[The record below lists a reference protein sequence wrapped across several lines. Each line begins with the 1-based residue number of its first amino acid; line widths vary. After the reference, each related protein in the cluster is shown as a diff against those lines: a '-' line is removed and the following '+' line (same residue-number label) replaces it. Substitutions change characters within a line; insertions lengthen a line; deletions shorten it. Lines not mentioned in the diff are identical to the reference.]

1 MTLYEKIMVT
11 DNWYRYTTTMNEA
24 QSQQHNAATDLPL
37 WNAPVAHTSLDATV
51 TVPGSKSLS
60 NRYLILAAMG
70 SRTVELVGLLRSRDT
85 DLMIG
90 ALRALG
96 VQVQEDI
103 QDPTHVWVTAPA
115 NGVLQ
120 GDITID
126 CGLAGTVMRFVPAL
140 AMRASGPVTFDGDA
154 QAYARP
160 MKPLLDGLEQLGA
173 TITYLGEPGFLPFM
187 LTPPQQSDDA
197 HGVAHDAQS
206 TTPQVSIDASGSSQF
221 ISGLLFAGAHRGL
234 QLTHTG
240 AHTPS
245 LPHIRMTMADLE
257 SAHIHVDMQN
267 NTWHVTAG
275 QVQLPERV
283 VVEPDLSNAAPFIG
297 AALLAGGRV
306 RIAHWPEH
314 TTQPGGL
321 LPEYIRAMGAQ
332 VTWQADAQ
340 NPATG
345 TLHVRGFGVRDMNH
359 ALHGLGDFDIA
370 AAGEIAPS
378 LAAMLVFADSPTTL
392 HGIAHLRGHETNRLQ
407 ALVEQITA
415 IGGRAEEIAD
425 GIRITPVPLNT
436 MHGTIM
442 QSYADHR
449 MATFGA
455 MIGLVLEGTQVENI
469 ATTSKTMPQFV
480 QLWQNML
487 QGDWVTATAQSSW
500 YEDIRLAMRLA
511 DAADAITTARFA
523 ALDLHVEDKPDHTPV
538 SDADRATERALRDIL
553 AQERPQD
560 SIYGEELGKQ
570 ASHGRR
576 WIIDPIDGTKN
587 YVRALDVWATLIGLQ
602 VDDEI
607 VLGMVSAPMLH
618 TRWFAVR
625 GGGAYMMREGQAPQ
639 RIHVSQVGA
648 LDHASL
654 SLSSL
659 SGWKERGNR
668 DRVIALTDQ
677 VWRLRGF
684 GDFWQYMLL
693 AQGAIDICAEPELDL
708 YDMAALVPIVEEAGG
723 VFTDLDG
730 NPGPW
735 GGNALATNA
744 QLYQTVFPWFH

>member
-1 MTLYEKIMVT
+1 MVT

-24 QSQQHNAATDLPL
+24 QSQRHNTATTLPL
-37 WNAPVAHTSLDATV
+37 WNAPVARTSLDATV

-96 VQVQEDI
+96 VQVQEDA

-187 LTPPQQSDDA
+187 LTPPQQSDDT
-197 HGVAHDAQS
+197 HGVSHNAQS

-345 TLHVRGFGVRDMNH
+345 TLHVRGFGVHDMNH

-378 LAAMLVFADSPTTL
+378 LAAILVFADSPTTL

-425 GIRITPVPLNT
+425 GIRITPVLLNA

-487 QGDWVTATAQSSW
+487 QGDWVTATAQSPW
-500 YEDIRLAMRLA
+500 YEDIRLAMRLV
-511 DAADAITTARFA
+511 DAADAITTERFA

-625 GGGAYMMREGQAPQ
+625 GGGAYMIREGQAPQ
-639 RIHVSQVGA
+639 RIHVSQVGT

>member
-1 MTLYEKIMVT
+1 MVT

-24 QSQQHNAATDLPL
+24 QSQQHNAAATLPL

-70 SRTVELVGLLRSRDT
+70 SGTVELVGLLRSRDT

-96 VQVQEDI
+96 VQVQEDA

-173 TITYLGEPGFLPFM
+173 TITYLGEPGFLPFI
-187 LTPPQQSDDA
+187 LTPPKQADDTNTMA
-197 HGVAHDAQS
+197 RNAQS
-206 TTPQVSIDASGSSQF
+206 IAPQVAIDASGSSQF
-221 ISGLLFAGAHRGL
+221 ISGLLFAGAHYGL

-257 SAHIHVDMQN
+257 SAHIQVDMQD

-340 NPATG
+340 NPTTG
-345 TLHVRGFGVRDMNH
+345 TLHVRGFGVHDTNH

-415 IGGRAEEIAD
+415 IGGHAEEIAD
-425 GIRITPVPLNT
+425 GIRITPVPLDA

-480 QLWQNML
+480 QLWQDML
-487 QGDWVTATAQSSW
+487 QGDWVTAVAKSPW
-500 YEDIRLAMRLA
+500 HEDIRLAMRLA

-523 ALDLHVEDKPDHTPV
+523 ALDLRVEDKPDHTPV
-538 SDADRATERALRDIL
+538 SDADRATERAIRDIL
-553 AQERPQD
+553 AQVRPQD

-570 ASHGRR
+570 ASRGRR

-639 RIHVSQVGA
+639 RIHVSQVSA

-744 QLYQTVFPWFH
+744 QLYPTVFPWFH

>member
-1 MTLYEKIMVT
+1 MVT

-24 QSQQHNAATDLPL
+24 QSQRHNTATTLPL
-37 WNAPVAHTSLDATV
+37 WNAPVARTSLDATV

-96 VQVQEDI
+96 VQVQEDA
-103 QDPTHVWVTAPA
+103 QDLTHVWVTAPA

-197 HGVAHDAQS
+197 HGVAHNAQS
-206 TTPQVSIDASGSSQF
+206 STPQVSIDASGSSQF

-306 RIAHWPEH
+306 RIAHWPKH

-425 GIRITPVPLNT
+425 GIRITPVPLNA

-487 QGDWVTATAQSSW
+487 QGDWVTATAQSPW
-500 YEDIRLAMRLA
+500 YEDIRLVMRLA
-511 DAADAITTARFA
+511 DTADAITTERFA

-625 GGGAYMMREGQAPQ
+625 GGGAYMIREGQAPQ
-639 RIHVSQVGA
+639 RIHVSQVGT

-744 QLYQTVFPWFH
+744 QLYNTVFPWFH

>member
-1 MTLYEKIMVT
+1 MVT

-24 QSQQHNAATDLPL
+24 QSQRHNTATTLPL
-37 WNAPVAHTSLDATV
+37 WNAPVARTSLDATV

-96 VQVQEDI
+96 VQVQEDA

-126 CGLAGTVMRFVPAL
+126 CGLAGTVMRFAPAL

-187 LTPPQQSDDA
+187 LTPPQQSYDA

-206 TTPQVSIDASGSSQF
+206 TTPQVSIDASESSQF
-221 ISGLLFAGAHRGL
+221 ISGLLFAGAYRGL

-257 SAHIHVDMQN
+257 SAHIHVDMQD

-345 TLHVRGFGVRDMNH
+345 TLHVRGFGVHDTHH

-425 GIRITPVPLNT
+425 GIRITPVPLNA

-487 QGDWVTATAQSSW
+487 QGDWITATAQSPW

-511 DAADAITTARFA
+511 DAADAITTERFA

-607 VLGMVSAPMLH
+607 VLGLVSAPMLH

-639 RIHVSQVGA
+639 RIHVSQVGT

>member
-1 MTLYEKIMVT
+1 MVT

-24 QSQQHNAATDLPL
+24 QSQRHNTATTLPL
-37 WNAPVAHTSLDATV
+37 WNAPVARTSLDATV

-96 VQVQEDI
+96 VQVQEDA

-197 HGVAHDAQS
+197 HGVAHNAQS

-221 ISGLLFAGAHRGL
+221 ISGLLFAGARSGL

-425 GIRITPVPLNT
+425 GIRITPVPLNA

-455 MIGLVLEGTQVENI
+455 MIGLVLESTQVENI

-487 QGDWVTATAQSSW
+487 QGDWVTATAQSPW

-511 DAADAITTARFA
+511 DAADAITTERFA

>member
-1 MTLYEKIMVT
+1 MVT

-24 QSQQHNAATDLPL
+24 QSQRYNTATTLPL
-37 WNAPVAHTSLDATV
+37 WNAPVARTSLDATV

-96 VQVQEDI
+96 VQVQEDA
-103 QDPTHVWVTAPA
+103 QDLTHVWVTAPA

-197 HGVAHDAQS
+197 HGVAHNAQS

-345 TLHVRGFGVRDMNH
+345 TLHVRGFGVHDTYH
-359 ALHGLGDFDIA
+359 ALRGLGDFDIA

-425 GIRITPVPLNT
+425 GIRITPVPLNA

-487 QGDWVTATAQSSW
+487 QGDWITATAQSPW

-511 DAADAITTARFA
+511 DAADAITTERFA
-523 ALDLHVEDKPDHTPV
+523 ALDLHVEDKPDRTPV

-607 VLGMVSAPMLH
+607 VLGMVSAPILR

-639 RIHVSQVGA
+639 RIHVSQVGT

>member
-1 MTLYEKIMVT
+1 MVT

-24 QSQQHNAATDLPL
+24 QSQQHNTATTLPL
-37 WNAPVAHTSLDATV
+37 WNAPVARTSLDATV

-96 VQVQEDI
+96 VQVQEDT
-103 QDPTHVWVTAPA
+103 QDSTHVWVTAPA

-187 LTPPQQSDDA
+187 LTPPQQSNDA
-197 HGVAHDAQS
+197 HGVAHNAQS

-257 SAHIHVDMQN
+257 SAHIHVDMQD

-345 TLHVRGFGVRDMNH
+345 MLHVRGFGVHDTH
-359 ALHGLGDFDIA
+359 HTLHGLGDFDIA

-425 GIRITPVPLNT
+425 GIRITPVPLNA

-487 QGDWVTATAQSSW
+487 QGDWVTATAQSPW

-511 DAADAITTARFA
+511 DAADAITTERFA

-625 GGGAYMMREGQAPQ
+625 GGGAYMMREGQVPQ
-639 RIHVSQVGA
+639 RIHVSQVGT